1 MPPVSSLSAT
11 ANPVA
16 ASMRSARSVRL
27 SAGCRQLSF
36 VGHLIDS
43 RCAARQLRVDRP
55 RDQSACLSLIAKARP
70 DAMRPERA
78 SVRSAVRTAVACQC
92 VVASG
97 PVRVLYVQTLLF
109 LYAESIFSNDQLSP
123 HTLYAKARLSV
134 SSELR
139 AALERATRSDPRSPR
154 ATGTAVRHTD
164 NTT

>member
-78 SVRSAVRTAVACQC
+78 SVRCRAHCRASVSWRADLCACFTCRRYC
-92 VVASG
+92 VCM
-97 PVRVLYVQTLLF
+97 
-109 LYAESIFSNDQLSP
+109 LSP
-123 HTLYAKARLSV
+123 SFQMISYHRTRSTLRLGSQSRASYARL

-139 AALERATRSDPRSPR
+139 LYAIRSAIATRDRYSRAT
-154 ATGTAVRHTD
+154 H
-164 NTT
+164 